1 MSGAG
6 HAPGHGPAASI
17 LRIVLLLAYP
27 ALSHV
32 ASLRSEGG
40 WAALALFGL
49 VLLCLLDALGRR
61 RPVAWAALLASGLL
75 LAWLGRSPWAWMLLL
90 APPVVFPLL
99 VAWGFARS
107 LRPGRVP
114 LITRIVQALHARA
127 GVPVDERLERYTRR
141 LTAAWALLLA
151 LLAAI
156 NLGLAMSAV
165 PDGLLAAFGR
175 QPRWPLS
182 HAQWSWCANVADWG
196 LIGGF
201 FVAEYALRCRLF
213 PQRPYRSAGQFVRQ
227 MGQLGP
233 AFWRDLL
240 R

>member
-1 MSGAG
+1 MDTAG
-6 HAPGHGPAASI
+6 HARGPWLAGM
-17 LRIVLLLAYP
+17 LRLALLLAYP
-27 ALSHV
+27 VLSHV
-32 ASLRSEGG
+32 ASLRNEDG

-49 VLLCLLDALGRR
+49 VLLCLLDALARR
-61 RPVAWAALLASGLL
+61 RPAAWGVLLLSAVA

-114 LITRIVQALHARA
+114 LVARIVHALHARA
-127 GVPVDERLERYTRR
+127 GVPVDAVLERYARR

-151 LLAAI
+151 LLAAL
-156 NLGLAMSAV
+156 NLVLAMSAV
-165 PDGLLAAFGR
+165 PDGLLAAFGW
-175 QPRWPLS
+175 QPWWPLS
-182 HAQWSWCANVADWG
+182 HAQWSWYANVVGWG

-201 FVAEYALRCRLF
+201 AVAEYALRCRLF

-227 MGQLGP
+227 LGQLGP

>member
-1 MSGAG
+1 MNEA
-6 HAPGHGPAASI
+6 GPAPVTGA
-17 LRIVLLLAYP
+17 LRVALLLAYP
-27 ALSHV
+27 LLSHV
-32 ASLRSEGG
+32 ASLRGEGG

-49 VLLCLLDALGRR
+49 VVLCLLDGLARR
-61 RPVAWAALLASGLL
+61 RPWAWLALLVAGVALAWA
-75 LAWLGRSPWAWMLLL
+75 GRSPLARMLLL

-114 LITRIVQALHARA
+114 LIARIIHALHAQA
-127 GVPVDERLERYTRR
+127 GAPVDARLERYARR

-151 LLAAI
+151 TLAAI
-156 NLGLAMSAV
+156 NLVLAMSAV
-165 PDGLLAAFGR
+165 PDGLLAAFGH

-182 HAQWSWCANVADWG
+182 HAQWSWWANVADWG

-213 PQRPYRSAGQFVRQ
+213 PHRPYRSAGQFVRQ

>member
-1 MSGAG
+1 MSEA
-6 HAPGHGPAASI
+6 GPAPVAGV
-17 LRIVLLLAYP
+17 LRVALLLAYP
-27 ALSHV
+27 LLSHV
-32 ASLRSEGG
+32 ASLRGEGG

-49 VLLCLLDALGRR
+49 VVLCLLDALARR
-61 RPVAWAALLASGLL
+61 RPLAWLALLAAGVA
-75 LAWLGRSPWAWMLLL
+75 LAWTGRSPLAWMLLL

-114 LITRIVQALHARA
+114 LIARIIHALHAQA
-127 GVPVDERLERYTRR
+127 GAPVDARLERYARR

-151 LLAAI
+151 TLAAI
-156 NLGLAMSAV
+156 NLALAMSAV
-165 PDGLLAAFGR
+165 PDGLLAAFGYR
-175 QPRWPLS
+175 PWWPLS

-213 PQRPYRSAGQFVRQ
+213 PQRPYRSVGQFARQ
-227 MGQLGP
+227 MGRLGP
-233 AFWRDLL
+233 AFWRGLL

>member
-1 MSGAG
+1 MDEAG
-6 HAPGHGPAASI
+6 HAPGHGSAASV
-17 LRIVLLLAYP
+17 LRIALLLAYP
-27 ALSHV
+27 VLSHV
-32 ASLRSEGG
+32 ASVRNEGG

-49 VLLCLLDALGRR
+49 VLLCLLDALARR
-61 RPVAWAALLASGLL
+61 RTAAWAALLASALL

-107 LRPGRVP
+107 LRPGRTA

-127 GVPVDERLERYTRR
+127 GVPVDARLERYTRR

-156 NLGLAMSAV
+156 NLALAMSAV
-165 PDGLLAAFGR
+165 PDGLLAAFGW

-182 HAQWSWCANVADWG
+182 HTQWSWCANVADWG

-201 FVAEYALRCRLF
+201 LVAEYALRCRLF